1 VADPLDALRAP
12 RRPDALRAYARL
24 VGAQVRSQTAYRG
37 SFAIDLGTN
46 AFIPIIELLS
56 VVTMFRVTRTLGGFT
71 MTEVVVMYG
80 LAATGF
86 CLADLAVGNIEK
98 IRVYVREGLLDAVLI
113 RPLGVLGQLV
123 TLDFTLRRIAR
134 LFVALAVLSIAVDR
148 AGLHWTVGRA
158 VLLVLT
164 PFGGAVLFGAIFVAG
179 STVAFWWIESGEV
192 ANGFTYGG
200 RDFTSYPIT
209 VYSRAFRRIF
219 AYGVG
224 FAFVGYYPAL
234 ALLGRDDPLG
244 APGWLRWCA
253 PAMCLAAVPA
263 AGAVWRFGVRHY
275 RSTGS

>member
-1 VADPLDALRAP
+1 VVEAARAP
-12 RRPDALRAYARL
+12 NRQDALRAYARL
-24 VGAQVRSQTAYRG
+24 LVAQVRSQTAYRA

-46 AFIPIIELLS
+46 AFIPIIDLLA

-71 MTEVVVMYG
+71 VAEVLVMYG

-134 LFVALAVLSIAVDR
+134 LFVALAILGIAVDR
-148 AGLHWTVGRA
+148 AGLDWTAGRV
-158 VLLVLT
+158 VLLGIT
-164 PFGGAVLFGAIFVAG
+164 PLGGAVLFGSVFVAG
-179 STVAFWWIESGEV
+179 STVAFWWIESGEI
-192 ANGFTYGG
+192 ANGFVYGG

-209 VYSRAFRRIF
+209 VYSRVFRRIF
-219 AYGVG
+219 AYAVG

-253 PAMCLAAVPA
+253 PAVCLLAAPV